1 VIPARD
7 AMGSELRPDVLVVG
21 AGPAGSMTAKWAAK
35 RGATVL
41 MIEKRQEVGSP
52 VRCGEGMSKEWLHE
66 VGITPGRWINV
77 EVEGA
82 RIYSPSEKV
91 FEINEKHA
99 GNEVGYV
106 VERDGFDKQL
116 AIDAANAGVEVRLK
130 TAAVG
135 LLREGSR
142 VVGAKVKQFGEVSE
156 IRAPITVAADGFE
169 SQVGRWAGIP
179 TNLALRDMDTCLQY
193 RMTNVDS
200 DVRYCDFYLGKVA
213 PGGYV
218 WVFPKGEGLANVGI
232 GVQVSQ
238 VKNLADARTYLD
250 RWIDKHP
257 GYAKGKKI
265 DIVGGGVSI
274 SPPLKQT
281 VGDGIMLVG
290 DAARMIDPLTGGG
303 IANGCIA
310 GKICGEVAAEAA
322 ATGDVSKAFLQKYEK
337 GWRARLEEKLYRN
350 WLAKE
355 KLVTLSDE
363 TFDKIVD
370 ALAGVRLEKLNVHN
384 ILKAVQAKYPEVTKE
399 FAAFL

>member
-1 VIPARD
+1 MVQN
-7 AMGSELRPDVLVVG
+7 LKTDVLVIG
-21 AGPAGSMTAKWAAK
+21 AGPSGSMTAKWAAK
-35 RGATVL
+35 HGAKVV
-41 MIEKRQEVGSP
+41 MIEKRQEIGSP
-52 VRCGEGMSKEWLHE
+52 VRCGEGMSKDWLRE
-66 VGITPGRWINV
+66 VEIKPGRWINL

-106 VERDGFDKQL
+106 VERDEFDKQL
-116 AIDAANAGVEVRLK
+116 AIDAANAGVDVLLK
-130 TAAVG
+130 TAAVS
-135 LLREGSR
+135 LLKEGSR
-142 VVGAKVKQFGEVSE
+142 VVGVKAKAFGEPFE
-156 IRAPITVAADGFE
+156 IRAPVTIGADGFE

-179 TNLALRDMDTCLQY
+179 TNIAMRDMDTCLQY

-218 WVFPKGEGLANVGI
+218 WIFPKGEGLANVGI

-238 VKNLADARTYLD
+238 VTSPADARTYLD

-265 DIVGGGVSI
+265 DMVGGGVSI
-274 SPPLKQT
+274 SAPLKQT
-281 VGDGIMLVG
+281 VADGIMIVG

-310 GKICGEVAAEAA
+310 GKICGTVAAEAVA
-322 ATGDVSKAFLQKYEK
+322 AGDVSKEFLQKYDK

-363 TFDKIVD
+363 TFDKLID
-370 ALAGVRLEKLNVHN
+370 ALAGTKLEKLNVHN
-384 ILKAVQAKYPEVTKE
+384 ILRAVQSKYPEVTKE
-399 FAAFL
+399 FEAFL

>member
-1 VIPARD
+1 MVD
-7 AMGSELRPDVLVVG
+7 DLRTDVLVIG

-35 RGATVL
+35 HGAEVL
-41 MIEKRQEVGSP
+41 LIEKRQEIGSP
-52 VRCGEGMSKEWLHE
+52 VRCGEGMSKDWFPE
-66 VGITPGRWINV
+66 VGITPSPHWINV

-82 RIYSPSEKV
+82 RIFSPSEKV
-91 FEINEKHA
+91 FEINEKYA
-99 GNEVGYV
+99 GNEVGFV

-116 AIDAANAGVEVRLK
+116 AIDAANAGAEVLLK
-130 TAAVG
+130 TAALSVLKENG
-135 LLREGSR
+135 K
-142 VVGAKVKQFGEVSE
+142 VVGVKAKRFGEPFE
-156 IRAPITVAADGFE
+156 IRAKVTIGADGFE

-179 TNLALRDMDTCLQY
+179 TNIAMRDMDTCLQY
-193 RMTNVDS
+193 RMTRVDC

-218 WVFPKGEGLANVGI
+218 WIFPKAEGIANVGI
-232 GVQVSQ
+232 GVQLSK
-238 VKNLADARTYLD
+238 VKGMADPRTYLD
-250 RWIDKHP
+250 AWIANHP

-265 DIVGGGVSI
+265 DMVGGGVSI

-310 GKICGEVAAEAA
+310 GKICGEVAAKAA
-322 ATGDVSKAFLQKYEK
+322 EQNDASKEVLMAYDK

-355 KLVTLSDE
+355 KLCTLSDE
-363 TFDKIVD
+363 TFDKVID
-370 ALAGVRLEKLNVHN
+370 ALQGVKLEKLSVHN
-384 ILKAVQAKYPEVTKE
+384 ILRAVRDKYPEITKE
-399 FAAFL
+399 FESFL

>member
-1 VIPARD
+1 MVPD
-7 AMGSELRPDVLVVG
+7 TKTDVLVIG

-35 RGATVL
+35 NGAKVL
-41 MIEKRQEVGSP
+41 MIEKRQEIGSP
-52 VRCGEGMSKEWLHE
+52 VRCGEGMSKAWLGD
-66 VGITPGRWINV
+66 VGIKPGRWINL

-106 VERDGFDKQL
+106 VERDEFDKQL
-116 AIDAANAGVEVRLK
+116 AIDAANAGVDVVLK
-130 TAAVG
+130 TAATSVIKENG
-135 LLREGSR
+135 K
-142 VVGAKVKQFGEVSE
+142 VVGVKAKRFGETFE
-156 IRAPITVAADGFE
+156 IRAPVTIAADGFE
-169 SQVGRWAGIP
+169 SQVGRWAGIS
-179 TNLALRDMDTCLQY
+179 TNISMRDMDTCLQY
-193 RMTNVDS
+193 RMTNVDC
-200 DVRYCDFYLGKVA
+200 DVRYCDFFLGKVA

-238 VKNLADARTYLD
+238 VKAMADARNFLD
-250 RWIDKHP
+250 RWIDHHP

-265 DIVGGGVSI
+265 DMVGGGVSI
-274 SPPLKQT
+274 SAPLKQT

-310 GKICGEVAAEAA
+310 GKICGQVAAEAVHA
-322 ATGDVSKAFLQKYEK
+322 GTPTKEFFQKYEK
-337 GWRARLEEKLYRN
+337 GWRAVLEEKLYRN

-355 KLVTLSDE
+355 KLVQLSDA
-363 TFDKIVD
+363 TFDKVID
-370 ALAGVRLEKLNVHN
+370 ALQGVRLEKLSVHN
-384 ILKAVQAKYPEVTKE
+384 ILKAVNEKYPEVTKE
-399 FAAFL
+399 FEAFL

>member
-1 VIPARD
+1 MTD
-7 AMGSELRPDVLVVG
+7 LKTDVLVIG
-21 AGPAGSMTAKWAAK
+21 GGPAGSMAAKWAAK
-35 RGATVL
+35 AGAKVL
-41 MIEKRQEVGSP
+41 LIEKRQEIGSP
-52 VRCGEGMSKEWLHE
+52 VRCGEGMSKDWLSE

-116 AIDAANAGVEVRLK
+116 AIDAANAGVEIKLK
-130 TAAVG
+130 TAATAI
-135 LLREGSR
+135 LKEGGR
-142 VVGAKVKQFGEVSE
+142 VVGAKVKEFGLTYEV
-156 IRAPITVAADGFE
+156 RAPVTIGADGFE
-169 SQVGRWAGIP
+169 SQVGRWAGLP
-179 TNLALRDMDTCLQY
+179 TNIAMRDMDTCLQY
-193 RMTNVDS
+193 RMTNVDC

-218 WVFPKGEGLANVGI
+218 WIFPKAEGLANVGI

-238 VKNLADARTYLD
+238 VTSPADARTYLD
-250 RWIDKHP
+250 RWIEKHP

-265 DIVGGGVSI
+265 DMVGGGVSI
-274 SPPLKQT
+274 SPPLKHT
-281 VGDGIMLVG
+281 VTDGLMLVG

-310 GKICGEVAAEAA
+310 GKICGTVAADAVR
-322 ATGDVSKAFLQKYEK
+322 TGNPSKEFFQQYEK
-337 GWRARLEEKLYRN
+337 GWRARLDEKLYRN

-355 KLVTLSDE
+355 KLVSLSDE
-363 TFDKIVD
+363 TFDKVID
-370 ALAGVRLEKLNVHN
+370 ALAGVKLQKLNVHN
-384 ILKAVQAKYPEVTKE
+384 ILKAVRDKYPEVTKE
-399 FAAFL
+399 FEAFL

>member
-1 VIPARD
+1 MPD
-7 AMGSELRPDVLVVG
+7 LKTDVLVIG
-21 AGPAGSMTAKWAAK
+21 GGPAGSMTAKWAAMS
-35 RGATVL
+35 GARVL
-41 MIEKRQEVGSP
+41 LLEKRQEIGSP
-52 VRCGEGMSKEWLHE
+52 VRCGEGMSKDWLPE

-116 AIDAANAGVEVRLK
+116 AIDAANAGVEVKLK
-130 TAAVG
+130 TSAVG
-135 LLREGSR
+135 LLKEGGR
-142 VVGAKVKQFGEVSE
+142 VVGAKVKEFGQTYEV
-156 IRAPITVAADGFE
+156 RAPVTIGADGFE
-169 SQVGRWAGIP
+169 SQIGRWAGIP
-179 TNLALRDMDTCLQY
+179 TNIATRDMDTCLQY
-193 RMTNVDS
+193 RMTDVDC
-200 DVRYCDFYLGKVA
+200 DIRYCDFFLGKCA

-218 WVFPKGEGLANVGI
+218 WIFPKANGLANVGI

-238 VKNLADARTYLD
+238 VQNPADARTYLD
-250 RWIDKHP
+250 KWIAQHP

-265 DIVGGGVSI
+265 DMVGGGVSI

-281 VGDGIMLVG
+281 VADGIMLVG

-310 GKICGEVAAEAA
+310 GKICGTVAAEAA
-322 ATGDVSKAFLQKYEK
+322 HAGDASKEFFQKYEK

-370 ALAGVRLEKLNVHN
+370 ALSGVHLQKLNVHN
-384 ILKAVQAKYPEVTKE
+384 ILKAVRDKYPEVTKE
-399 FAAFL
+399 FEAFL

>member
-1 VIPARD
+1 MPD
-7 AMGSELRPDVLVVG
+7 LKTDVLVIG

-35 RGATVL
+35 SGARVL
-41 MIEKRQEVGSP
+41 MIEKRQEIGSP
-52 VRCGEGMSKEWLHE
+52 VRCGEGMSKDWLSD
-66 VGITPGRWINV
+66 VGIRPGHWINL

-106 VERDGFDKQL
+106 VERDAFDKQL
-116 AIDAANAGVEVRLK
+116 AIDAANAGVEVKLK
-130 TAAVG
+130 TAATG
-135 LLREGSR
+135 ILKENGRI
-142 VVGAKVKQFGEVSE
+142 VGAKVKEFGTTFEV
-156 IRAPITVAADGFE
+156 RAPITVAADGFE
-169 SQVGRWAGIP
+169 SQVGRWAGVP
-179 TNLALRDMDTCLQY
+179 TNIATRDMDTCLQY
-193 RMTNVDS
+193 RMTNVDC
-200 DVRYCDFYLGKVA
+200 DVRYCDFFLGKVA

-218 WVFPKGEGLANVGI
+218 WIFPKGEGLANVGI

-238 VKNLADARTYLD
+238 VQSPADARTYLD
-250 RWIDKHP
+250 RWIDHHP

-265 DIVGGGVSI
+265 DMVGGGVSI
-274 SPPLKQT
+274 APPLKQT
-281 VGDGIMLVG
+281 VTDGFMLVG

-310 GKICGEVAAEAA
+310 GKICGSVAAEAA
-322 ATGDVSKAFLQKYEK
+322 QQGDVSKEFLQKYEK

-370 ALAGVRLEKLNVHN
+370 ALSDVRLVKLNVHN
-384 ILKAVQAKYPEVTKE
+384 ILKAVRDKYPEVTKE
-399 FAAFL
+399 FEAFL

>member
-1 VIPARD
+1 MAKDRKT
-7 AMGSELRPDVLVVG
+7 DVLVIG

-35 RGATVL
+35 SGANVL
-41 MIEKRQEVGSP
+41 LLEKRQEVGSP
-52 VRCGEGMSKEWLHE
+52 VRCGEGMSKDWLPE
-66 VGITPGRWINV
+66 VGITPGRWVNL

-106 VERDGFDKQL
+106 VERSEFDKQL
-116 AIDAANAGVEVRLK
+116 AIDAGNAGAELMLK
-130 TAAVG
+130 CAATE
-135 LLREGSR
+135 LLKEKGQ
-142 VVGAKVKQFGEVSE
+142 VVGAKVKQFGESFE
-156 IRAPITVAADGFE
+156 IRAPVTIGADGFE

-179 TNLALRDMDTCLQY
+179 TNIAMRDMDTCLQY

-218 WVFPKGEGLANVGI
+218 WVFPKAEGLANVGI

-238 VKNLADARTYLD
+238 VKNMADAKSYLD
-250 RWIDKHP
+250 RWIEHHP

-265 DIVGGGVSI
+265 DMVGGGVSI
-274 SPPLKQT
+274 SAPLKQT

-310 GKICGEVAAEAA
+310 GKICGEVAARAA
-322 ATGDVSKAFLQKYEK
+322 HDGTPTKEFFQAYEH

-355 KLVTLSDE
+355 KLVTLKDE
-363 TFDKIVD
+363 TFDKVIDV
-370 ALAGVRLEKLNVHN
+370 LAGTKLQKLNVHN
-384 ILKAVQAKYPEVTKE
+384 ILKAVHDKYPEITKE
-399 FAAFL
+399 FEAFL

>member
-1 VIPARD
+1 MTR
-7 AMGSELRPDVLVVG
+7 EERTDVLVIG

-35 RGATVL
+35 QGARVL
-41 MIEKRQEVGSP
+41 LIEKRQEIGSP
-52 VRCGEGMSKEWLHE
+52 VRCGEGISKDWLSE

-82 RIYSPSEKV
+82 RIFSPSEKV

-116 AIDAANAGVEVRLK
+116 AIDAANAGAEVRLK
-130 TAAVG
+130 AAAVSV
-135 LLREGSR
+135 LRENGR
-142 VVGAKVKQFGEVSE
+142 ITGARVKQFGETVD
-156 IRAPITVAADGFE
+156 IHAPITVGADGFE
-169 SQVGRWAGIP
+169 SQVGRWAGIS
-179 TNLALRDMDTCLQY
+179 TNIAMRDMDTCLQY
-193 RMTNVDS
+193 RMTNVDC

-218 WVFPKGEGLANVGI
+218 WVFPKADGLANVGI

-238 VKNLADARTYLD
+238 VKSPADAKSYLD

-257 GYAKGKKI
+257 AYAKGRKI
-265 DIVGGGVSI
+265 DMVGGGVSI
-274 SPPLKQT
+274 SAPLKQT
-281 VGDGIMLVG
+281 VTDGLMLVG
-290 DAARMIDPLTGGG
+290 DAARTIDPLTGGG
-303 IANGCIA
+303 IANGCLA
-310 GKICGEVAAEAA
+310 GKVCGTVAAEAVQA
-322 ATGDVSKAFLQKYEK
+322 GDPSKEFLQRYEK

-363 TFDKIVD
+363 TFDKIIDV
-370 ALAGVRLEKLNVHN
+370 LAGVRLEKLSVHN
-384 ILKAVQAKYPEVTKE
+384 ILKAVHAKYPEVTKE
-399 FAAFL
+399 FEALL

>member
-1 VIPARD
+1 MPD
-7 AMGSELRPDVLVVG
+7 LKTDVLVIG
-21 AGPAGSMTAKWAAK
+21 AGPAGSMAAKWAAK
-35 RGATVL
+35 SGARVL
-41 MIEKRQEVGSP
+41 MIEKRQEIGSP
-52 VRCGEGMSKEWLHE
+52 VRCGEGMSKDWLRD
-66 VGITPGRWINV
+66 VGVTPGPWINV

-106 VERDGFDKQL
+106 VERDGFDKAL
-116 AIDAANAGVEVRLK
+116 AIDAANAGVEIKLK
-130 TAAVG
+130 TAALG
-135 LLREGSR
+135 LLKEHGR
-142 VVGAKVKQFGEVSE
+142 VVGAKVKEFGQTYEV
-156 IRAPITVAADGFE
+156 RAPVTVGADGFE

-179 TNLALRDMDTCLQY
+179 TNIATRDMDTCLQY
-193 RMTNVDS
+193 RMTAVDC

-218 WVFPKGEGLANVGI
+218 WIFPKGPGLANVGI

-238 VKNLADARTYLD
+238 VANPADARTYLD
-250 RWIDKHP
+250 RWIEHHP

-265 DIVGGGVSI
+265 DMVGGGVSI

-281 VGDGIMLVG
+281 VADGIMLVG

-322 ATGDVSKAFLQKYEK
+322 RTGDASKEFFQRYEK

-355 KLVTLSDE
+355 KLVSLSDE
-363 TFDKIVD
+363 TFDKVID
-370 ALAGVRLEKLNVHN
+370 ALQDVRLQKLSVHN
-384 ILKAVQAKYPEVTKE
+384 ILKAVRDKYPEVTKE
-399 FAAFL
+399 FEAFL

>member
-1 VIPARD
+1 MAPD
-7 AMGSELRPDVLVVG
+7 LKTDVLVIG
-21 AGPAGSMTAKWAAK
+21 GGPAGSMTAKWAAMK
-35 RGATVL
+35 GASVL
-41 MIEKRQEVGSP
+41 MIEKRQEFGSP
-52 VRCGEGMSKEWLHE
+52 VRCGEGMSKDWLHE
-66 VGITPGRWINV
+66 VGIKPGRWVNL

-106 VERDGFDKQL
+106 VERDEFDKQL

-130 TAAVG
+130 TAATG
-135 LLREGSR
+135 ILKEDGK
-142 VVGAKVKQFGEVSE
+142 VVGARIKQFGSPLEV
-156 IRAPITVAADGFE
+156 RAKVTIGADGFE
-169 SQVGRWAGIP
+169 SQVGRWAGIS
-179 TNLALRDMDTCLQY
+179 TNIALRDMDTCLQY
-193 RMTNVDS
+193 RMTNVDC
-200 DVRYCDFYLGKVA
+200 DTRYCDFYLGKVA

-218 WVFPKGEGLANVGI
+218 WIFPKAEGLANVGI

-238 VKNLADARTYLD
+238 IKSMAEARSYLD
-250 RWIDKHP
+250 AWIDHHP
-257 GYAKGKKI
+257 AYAKGKKI
-265 DIVGGGVSI
+265 DMVGGGVSI
-274 SPPLKQT
+274 APPLKQT
-281 VGDGIMLVG
+281 VSDGFMLVG

-322 ATGDVSKAFLQKYEK
+322 HSGDTSKAFLDKYEK

-355 KLVTLSDE
+355 KLTTLSDE

-370 ALAGVRLEKLNVHN
+370 ALLGVKLEKLNVHN
-384 ILKAVQAKYPEVTKE
+384 ILKAVHEKYPEVTKE
-399 FAAFL
+399 FEAFL